1 MGKELYKT
9 LIEHL
14 KKKIVDDEA
23 FKKDDLESVLS
34 KGYFPAKLPPCF
46 STKAFGKLASNH
58 TEKLLDIIY
67 NKTRNEV
74 LTIPT
79 SYYLARHNQIRRI
92 LGVLNPMS
100 YFLISCVFCV
110 YKKEILKKAQSK
122 FSLSSPIVDDDTS
135 PNARAY
141 KQEIAWEDSDVVR
154 LENRAGKMVVLK
166 TDISRF
172 YPSIYTHIIPW
183 VVEGKIEAK
192 KNRNNINKLGNMLDK
207 TFEWSQD
214 GQTFGLP
221 IGPDISFIVAEVILS
236 RIDNFIDDALK
247 KNGCE
252 DICWIRRVDDCEF
265 ACNSKEQANKALA
278 IVQSILND
286 FELELNNHKTEITYL
301 PTSVTNE
308 EIQKICEYELASD
321 EKNRKRILNYFNIIF
336 EAFKNNTK
344 GVLKYAVKSIKIE
357 SLMGDFKELF
367 INFICQC
374 MVLEE
379 GVSESAL
386 VKFAILLKE
395 DVLSEKSKEKIKH
408 TLYAILRNH
417 SERKHTS
424 EVVWALWG
432 FFLLE
437 ENISDEYTEK
447 LCNMED
453 AFVYIML
460 LDFASKGYAN
470 KEKIIKNVSKFIS
483 KNKDNF
489 IGSHWLILYELI
501 KNEWF
506 DVSKYK
512 EILEK
517 DTFFKFLYD
526 NDISFYRSED
536 SSAKYIEIFENWLE
550 DNYGCSVPSQTEQD
564 LLNEFLYK
572 EI

>member
-1 MGKELYKT
+1 M
-9 LIEHL
+9 
-14 KKKIVDDEA
+14 
-23 FKKDDLESVLS
+23 
-34 KGYFPAKLPPCF
+34 
-46 STKAFGKLASNH
+46 
-58 TEKLLDIIY
+58 
-67 NKTRNEV
+67 
-74 LTIPT
+74 
-79 SYYLARHNQIRRI
+79 
-92 LGVLNPMS
+92 
-100 YFLISCVFCV
+100 
-110 YKKEILKKAQSK
+110 
-122 FSLSSPIVDDDTS
+122 
-135 PNARAY
+135 
-141 KQEIAWEDSDVVR
+141 
-154 LENRAGKMVVLK
+154 
-166 TDISRF
+166 
-172 YPSIYTHIIPW
+172 
-183 VVEGKIEAK
+183 
-192 KNRNNINKLGNMLDK
+192 
-207 TFEWSQD
+207 
-214 GQTFGLP
+214 
-221 IGPDISFIVAEVILS
+221 AEVILS

-247 KNGCE
+247 KNDCE

-265 ACNSKEQANKALA
+265 ACNSKEQASKALA

-408 TLYAILRNH
+408 TLYAILHNH

-517 DTFFKFLYD
+517 DEFFKFLYD
-526 NDISFYRSED
+526 NDISFYRSEN

-550 DNYGCSVPSQTEQD
+550 DNYGCSVPSQTEQN
-564 LLNEFLYK
+564 LLDELLD
-572 EI
+572 I

>member
-14 KKKIVDDEA
+14 KKKIVDDET

-67 NKTRNEV
+67 NKTRNEI

-122 FSLSSPIVDDDTS
+122 FSLSSPIVDNDTS

-192 KNRNNINKLGNMLDK
+192 KDRSNINKLGNMLDK

-221 IGPDISFIVAEVILS
+221 IGPDISFIIAEVILS
-236 RIDNFIDDALK
+236 HIDNLIDDALK
-247 KNGCE
+247 KNGCGN
-252 DICWIRRVDDCEF
+252 ICWIRRVDDCEF
-265 ACNSKEQANKALA
+265 ACNNKEQANKALA
-278 IVQSILND
+278 IIQSILND
-286 FELELNNHKTEITYL
+286 FELELNNHKTEIIYL

-308 EIQKICEYELASD
+308 EIQKICEYELASN
-321 EKNRKRILNYFNIIF
+321 EKNRKRILNYF

-386 VKFAILLKE
+386 IKFAILLKD
-395 DVLSEKSKEKIKH
+395 DVLSNKSKEKIKN
-408 TLYAILRNH
+408 TLYAILSNH

-437 ENISDEYTEK
+437 ENISDECTEK

-453 AFVYIML
+453 TFVYIML

-489 IGSHWLILYELI
+489 IGSHWLILYELM

-564 LLNEFLYK
+564 LLNELLYK
-572 EI
+572 DI

>member
-14 KKKIVDDEA
+14 KKKIVDDET

-67 NKTRNEV
+67 NKTRNEI

-122 FSLSSPIVDDDTS
+122 FSLSSPIVDNDTS

-192 KNRNNINKLGNMLDK
+192 KDRSNINKLGNMLDK

-221 IGPDISFIVAEVILS
+221 IGPDISFIIAEVILS
-236 RIDNFIDDALK
+236 HIDNLIDDALK
-247 KNGCE
+247 KNGCG

-265 ACNSKEQANKALA
+265 ACNNKEQANKALA
-278 IVQSILND
+278 IIQSILND
-286 FELELNNHKTEITYL
+286 FELELNNHKTEIIYL

-308 EIQKICEYELASD
+308 EIQKICEYELASN

-386 VKFAILLKE
+386 IKFAILLKD
-395 DVLSEKSKEKIKH
+395 DVLSNKSKEKIKN
-408 TLYAILRNH
+408 TLYAILSNH

-437 ENISDEYTEK
+437 ENISDECTEK

-453 AFVYIML
+453 TFVYIML

-517 DTFFKFLYD
+517 DTFLNFCMTTIFLFIVVKILRQ
-526 NDISFYRSED
+526 NIL
-536 SSAKYIEIFENWLE
+536 KYLKIGWKIIMAVQFL
-550 DNYGCSVPSQTEQD
+550 VKPS
-564 LLNEFLYK
+564 K
-572 EI
+572 IC